1 LFENHKGGVP
11 MAKCGAAKK
20 TGKKA
25 APKKEKK
32 TKK

>member
-1 LFENHKGGVP
+1 